1 MRLYLLPI
9 STRRTLLYSKRI
21 NKQLTTHKPSILDR
35 ITDRAST
42 TWLKWEDA
50 ESGWKH
56 KVVKYGNKLFERIPF
71 EEWGLKSIP
80 PLSAR
85 RKADEMQGKEKVEVV
100 FPDNVIEKGI
110 VNDVLRKLASER
122 QGLHKKK
129 MIWSIVA
136 MPFTLPVGLIP
147 M

>member
-1 MRLYLLPI
+1 M
-9 STRRTLLYSKRI
+9 
-21 NKQLTTHKPSILDR
+21 
-35 ITDRAST
+35 
-42 TWLKWEDA
+42 
-50 ESGWKH
+50 
-56 KVVKYGNKLFERIPF
+56 KYGNKLFERIPF